1 MANENYFVHER
12 PEVLALID
20 EKINKVLDVGCGA
33 GHFSASVKTKTGAE
47 VWGIEPNNAAAAAAA
62 NLIDKV
68 LLGTYDDVE
77 SLLPENYFDSIFFND
92 VLEHMTDPYSV
103 LRKVHRVVKTHGRIY
118 ASIPNVLFIDSIKEV
133 LITRDWRYTD
143 AGTLD
148 ATHFRFFTRKS
159 TIRMFEEAGWTVDKI
174 VPLNA
179 VSSWKWSLV
188 NFFFLGYFSDFFPM
202 QFGVVASKRNP

>member
-1 MANENYFVHER
+1 MVNDNYFVHER

-20 EKINKVLDVGCGA
+20 QKITNVLDVGCGA
-33 GHFSASVKTKTGAE
+33 GHFSVSVKAKTGAE
-47 VWGIEPNNAAAAAAA
+47 VWGIEPNKIAAASAA

-68 LLGTYDDVE
+68 LLGTYEDVE
-77 SLLPENYFDSIFFND
+77 SQLPENYFDSIFFND

-103 LRKVHRVVKTHGRIY
+103 LSKVHRVVKTHGRIY

-133 LITRDWRYTD
+133 LTTKDWRYTD

-148 ATHFRFFTRKS
+148 TTHLRFFTKKS
-159 TIRMFEEAGWTVDKI
+159 TIRMFEEAGWRVDKI

-179 VSSWKWSLV
+179 VSSWKWSLL
-188 NFFFLGYFSDFFPM
+188 NFLCLGYFSDFFPM
-202 QFGVVASKRNP
+202 QFGVVASKRYP